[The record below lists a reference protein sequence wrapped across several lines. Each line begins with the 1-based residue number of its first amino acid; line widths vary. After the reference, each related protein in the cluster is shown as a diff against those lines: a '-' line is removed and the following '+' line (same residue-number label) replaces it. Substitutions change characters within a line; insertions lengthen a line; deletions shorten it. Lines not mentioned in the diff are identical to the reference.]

1 MAQVNVR
8 SKKKNQWFFRVV
20 IIEYQKLKSV
30 VLDFH
35 QSHNMIT
42 DFYENSA
49 KGLEV
54 EMDTHAC
61 THTCAYEVWQKSNA
75 IGNAVH
81 EPTMLLPP
89 PSYGS

>member
-1 MAQVNVR
+1 M
-8 SKKKNQWFFRVV
+8 KTNQWFFHVV
-20 IIEYQKLKSV
+20 IIEYQELKSV

-42 DFYENSA
+42 KVHENSA

-61 THTCAYEVWQKSNA
+61 THTCAYAYTYMKSLVLFIFHHEDRPEVE
-75 IGNAVH
+75 IG
-81 EPTMLLPP
+81 
-89 PSYGS
+89 